1 MRDSAAR
8 VIATGT
14 VCVTPDASF
23 VPRHLST
30 RGAQCCAE
38 AAPTIGKEGRA
49 GKRSNTASAT
59 AQSARAQQQHNK
71 NPMKRETGLDCACRA
86 GRHRATGGRCNQPRR
101 HGRGLQRRQGGGWQ
115 TLYPTACRNR
125 WVCPRGHAAEDFF
138 RFKIAPQA
146 PPKQIRK
153 GRRHRQCARQAVS
166 FCFLSWAKKHTA
178 RKAPCRQRKNTP
190 PCRHKSFIFYLFLL
204 MPITDNGISCV
215 HARRA

>member
-101 HGRGLQRRQGGGWQ
+101 HGRGLQRRQGGGVADTISHRLSQ
-115 TLYPTACRNR
+115 SLGLPTRTCRRGLFSIQNR
-125 WVCPRGHAAEDFF
+125 AAGAA
-138 RFKIAPQA
+138 KTNPQR
-146 PPKQIRK
+146 PPPSSVRET
-153 GRRHRQCARQAVS
+153 GR
-166 FCFLSWAKKHTA
+166 
-178 RKAPCRQRKNTP
+178 
-190 PCRHKSFIFYLFLL
+190 LFLFSFL
-204 MPITDNGISCV
+204 GQKT
-215 HARRA
+215 HRAQGPVPTTQKHPALSA